1 MYVLTGPTAG
11 KQPGTGAVQK
21 YWNRGL
27 PLLPAVIMSPSSLFL
42 CLVVVVSLFWDF
54 GSLFRTFRCHSGQL
68 LRQQQCDSNLTLRRP
83 SGQLL
88 RQRQSQRKT
97 MRGPCCLLLR
107 QLHTQ
112 NELQP
117 ET

>member
-1 MYVLTGPTAG
+1 
-11 KQPGTGAVQK
+11 
-21 YWNRGL
+21 
-27 PLLPAVIMSPSSLFL
+27 MSPFSLIQCIVEVL
-42 CLVVVVSLFWDF
+42 SVFWDF
-54 GSLFRTFRCHSGQL
+54 GALFWTFRCPSRQL

-83 SGQLL
+83 SCQLL

-97 MRGPCCLLLR
+97 MGLCCLLLR

-112 NELQP
+112 NEFQP